1 MAILLRGFPWPAASN
16 ITDLNSHNQLYVGP
30 AAGESASVQVL
41 ELLLFSK
48 GVFWK
53 SL

>member
-1 MAILLRGFPWPAASN
+1 MAFLPGGFPWPAASN
-16 ITDLNSHNQLYVGP
+16 TTDLNWHNQLYVGP
-30 AAGESASVQVL
+30 AAGESASVHVL